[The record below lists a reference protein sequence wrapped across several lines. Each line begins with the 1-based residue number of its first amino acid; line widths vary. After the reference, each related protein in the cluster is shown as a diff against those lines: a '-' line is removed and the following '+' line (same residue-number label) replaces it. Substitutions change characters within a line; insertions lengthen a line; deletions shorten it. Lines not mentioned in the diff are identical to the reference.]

1 VEWLLE
7 VIVNELWYLWG
18 IILVVIPSTVF
29 AFRHAWRGSICFLPT
44 TGWLV
49 LMVFPFLTEY
59 VLLES
64 PIRKTQSIAIL
75 VALLVFLVSDIV
87 SNSIYSKKPRRNGGD
102 HAKDLCVAWILSVIF
117 IGLTVLHTVWVADS
131 IPIMNFLSGNFD
143 IESLHSS
150 RSAFSRDSQLP
161 AGLHYLLS
169 FSVAIFGVPAVI
181 IYVAKKR
188 YFWALGL
195 FIWVVLYASVSTA
208 IFPLFFAF
216 LTLFIGT
223 TLLSPLARRKRIL
236 RTTMIV
242 AISTLLFTVIVSTI
256 SPSGILSGKPTDLQ
270 TGVTN
275 TSHIEDSRDLLGDK
289 NRAKTYGSDQTRP
302 HFIVYAADRV
312 LYRCI
317 FTPVEVSYRWYE
329 YFYLFPIER
338 ISFSRMVHDSH
349 SELAVHPASAV
360 GKWAF
365 YERFQ
370 NRYLES
376 AHAYAS
382 FDADSYSRFGW
393 VGFLVALV
401 VIAACRILLELFRN
415 TQTVTTTAFYSVGI
429 CLIAVLSASASVQAM
444 LVAHGLAVLLFIMFA
459 CFFYEKRNSKS

>member
-1 VEWLLE
+1 M
-7 VIVNELWYLWG
+7 NELWYLWG
-18 IILVVIPSTVF
+18 IVLVVIPSTAI
-29 AFRHAWRGSICFLPT
+29 AFRKAWLGSICFLPT

-59 VLLES
+59 VFLES
-64 PIRKTQSIAIL
+64 PIRKTQSVAIL
-75 VALLVFLVSDIV
+75 AALIVFLVSDTI
-87 SNSIYSKKPRRNGGD
+87 SNSINSKRTRQDRGD
-102 HAKDLCVAWILSVIF
+102 NTNDLCVAWILSIIF
-117 IGLTVLHTVWVADS
+117 ISLTVLHTVWVADS
-131 IPIMNFLSGNFD
+131 VPVMNLLSGNFD

-169 FSVAIFGVPAVI
+169 FSVTIFGVPAVI
-181 IYVAKKR
+181 ICIAKMR
-188 YFWALGL
+188 YFWALSL
-195 FIWVVLYASVSTA
+195 FVWVSLYASVSTA
-208 IFPLFFAF
+208 VLPLFFAF
-216 LTLFIGT
+216 LTIFVGT
-223 TLLSPLARRKRIL
+223 TLLSPLTRRKRIF
-236 RTTMIV
+236 RTTIIV
-242 AISTLLFTVIVSTI
+242 ASLTLLFTVVISMI
-256 SPSGILSGKPTDLQ
+256 SPWGILSGKHTDLQ

-275 TSHIEDSRDLLGDK
+275 TSPLENSRDLLGDK
-289 NRAKTYGSDQTRP
+289 NRAQSYGPDQTRP
-302 HFIVYAADRV
+302 HFILYAADRV

-338 ISFSRMVHDSH
+338 ISLSRMVHDSH
-349 SELAVHPASAV
+349 SELSVHPASAV

-382 FDADSYSRFGW
+382 FDADAYSRFGW
-393 VGFLVALV
+393 VGFLIALG
-401 VIAACRILLELFRN
+401 VIATCRILLELFRSI
-415 TQTVTTTAFYSVGI
+415 QGVTTNAFYSVGI
-429 CLIAVLSASASVQAM
+429 CLVAVLPASASVQAM

-459 CFFYEKRNSKS
+459 CCIYNKRKSKC